1 MSNFW
6 LRLWHDMPNDPKWR
20 TIARVSKQPLA
31 LVQATYI
38 HILVDAS
45 RNVTRGHV
53 TVTFE
58 DLASALDCDASQ
70 IEDIYNAMQGRVL
83 DGNELTGWALRQP
96 KREDAGNPA
105 TGAKSAAQRKREQR
119 ERKKEA
125 LEGENVTNVTDVTE
139 NVTSHE
145 MSRNGHDSVTDK
157 RDINNDKKA
166 KNCSQTLESK
176 GLSRMSRNVTL
187 DTDTDTDTDIRA
199 KSSAPSKNVTQPVTP
214 AATAQDPE
222 SIGQRQKYAMNLD
235 WQPDDRTIETMCRQ
249 SGVDSSSIT
258 DGMLIEYRL
267 WYSGKQ
273 SHASNHEWHTRL
285 VKWAIRERA
294 TAHEKPSSTSS
305 PARSN
310 APDFHSNST
319 DWADGLEVMV

>member
-157 RDINNDKKA
+157 RDINNDKQA
-166 KNCSQTLESK
+166 RNYSQTLDSK

-187 DTDTDTDTDIRA
+187 DTDTDTDTDTEVRA
-199 KSSAPSKNVTQPVTP
+199 SEAP
-214 AATAQDPE
+214 AQKTTVAVQE
-222 SIGQRQKYAMNLD
+222 YEHNTVSIDQRQKIPMDLD
-235 WQPDDRTIETMCRQ
+235 WNPDMKSLSVICRK
-249 SGVDSSSIT
+249 SGVDIGLIT
-258 DGMLIEYRL
+258 TDMITRFKL
-267 WYSGKQ
+267 WYTGKQ
-273 SHASNHEWHTRL
+273 SRETNNGWTTKL
-285 VKWAIRERA
+285 VSWAIDDRA
-294 TAHEKPSSTSS
+294 KAHEKAKST
-305 PARSN
+305 ARAQSDPN
-310 APDFHSNST
+310 DISWIYEAGS
-319 DWADGLEVMV
+319 AL